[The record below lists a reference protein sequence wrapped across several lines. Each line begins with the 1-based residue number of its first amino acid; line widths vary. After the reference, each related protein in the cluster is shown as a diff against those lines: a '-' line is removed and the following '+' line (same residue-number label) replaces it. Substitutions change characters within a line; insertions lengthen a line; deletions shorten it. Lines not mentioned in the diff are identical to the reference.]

1 MKDLIKS
8 KESRL
13 CMLTGVIFVFAACIL
28 RFTLMDN
35 KPIHFDESINM
46 WFVKRIWEEGFFTYD
61 PTNYHGPLYFYLV
74 HLAQVFTTYDFL
86 STRWVASLF
95 SVLTL
100 VILWWGPVAQR
111 AAFRWAAVFLLFSPA
126 MAFYGRSGI
135 HESTFVFFQVLG
147 FLSFHYWTQGELKKF
162 WWTFAAGLL
171 GMMAL
176 KETFVILILAMIPT
190 LGLSWILN
198 QKTFRFSLEFARL
211 KKSLMSEG
219 VKTPLI
225 FMLLLF
231 VGVYTGFGGNPKGIG
246 DFFVALMPW
255 LKTGVQGAGHQKP
268 FLHWATLMVQNEF
281 AILTG
286 FAVGLVFAHRSK
298 WIAFY
303 ASFAIVNWVIYSLIP
318 YKTPWC
324 IISVLWPFALV
335 AGFGMKIFLEQSGTK
350 LSVRTLKSVSI
361 TVMVLLFGGGSYIMY
376 QIQYQAPIDMNHPY
390 VYVNSTYQMK
400 EFISKVQGLIQANP
414 LLREK
419 VIQIGSE
426 ESWPFPVVFAKIF
439 TLKYEKY
446 EALVDAGAIA
456 YIVDPKDQTFFEE
469 KLGTRKS
476 AFKNFLLETRQ
487 GRAKT
492 LVYVESK
499 LFDGVFSWPLE
510 VIGEP

>member
-13 CMLTGVIFVFAACIL
+13 WMLASAIFVLVACFL
-28 RFTLMDN
+28 RFVLLDN

-74 HLAQVFTTYDFL
+74 HMIQIFTGYDFL
-86 STRWVASLF
+86 STRWVASIF

-111 AAFRWAAVFLLFSPA
+111 RAFRWAAVFLLISPA

-147 FLSFHYWTQGELKKF
+147 FLAFHYWAAGDFKKF
-162 WWTFAAGLL
+162 WWTFVASML

-176 KETFVILILAMIPT
+176 KETFVILMIAFVPAAGLAWLLNRKSFRWSTEYGKLKET
-190 LGLSWILN
+190 LL
-198 QKTFRFSLEFARL
+198 
-211 KKSLMSEG
+211 SEG

-231 VGVYTGFGGNPKGIG
+231 VGLFTGFGGNPKGIV

-255 LKTGVQGAGHQKP
+255 LKTGVNGAGHNKP
-268 FLHWATLMVQNEF
+268 FLHWAELMYKNEF
-281 AILTG
+281 AIVAG
-286 FAVGLVFAHRSK
+286 FVVALVFAFRSK
-298 WIAFY
+298 WILFY
-303 ASFAIVNWVIYSLIP
+303 ATFALANFVIYSLIP

-324 IISVLWPFALV
+324 IITILWPFAVL
-335 AGFGMKIFLEQSGTK
+335 AGFGMKALLEHTSKSTVVESLKIGVLVGVAVLFSGGY
-350 LSVRTLKSVSI
+350 SI
-361 TVMVLLFGGGSYIMY
+361 IHK
-376 QIQYQAPIDMNHPY
+376 IQYNDPIDMDHPY

-400 EFISKVQGLIQANP
+400 EFISKIQSVVLKNP

-419 VIQIGSE
+419 VIQIGAE
-426 ESWPFPVVFAKIF
+426 ESWPFPVVFYKFF

-446 EALVDAGAIA
+446 DVLTAPDGVL
-456 YIVDPKDQTFFEE
+456 YIVDPKDQEFFES
-469 KLGTRKS
+469 KLGERKND
-476 AFKNFLLETRQ
+476 FKNFLLETRQ

-492 LVYVESK
+492 LVYVQAD
-499 LFDGVFSWPLE
+499 LFGGLFSWPLSK
-510 VIGEP
+510 IGEL